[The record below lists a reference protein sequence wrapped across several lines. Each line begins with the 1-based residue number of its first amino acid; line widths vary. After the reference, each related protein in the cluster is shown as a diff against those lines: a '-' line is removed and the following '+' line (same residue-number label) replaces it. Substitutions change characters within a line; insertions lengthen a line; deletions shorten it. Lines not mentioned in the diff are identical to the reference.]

1 MIIEKGEKF
10 EISFDEDGE
19 ICRLTIIGN
28 QNEHDA
34 HDMFEA
40 GYKLVDF
47 LKNRYGDDV
56 KIFILNDLSRAGIID
71 KKAKLMNVSLI
82 KNMPV
87 GKVAILGAV
96 GFRRIFV
103 NFIYKLSGFKNAQ
116 FFDHEDD
123 AVAWL
128 KER

>member
-10 EISFDEDGE
+10 EISFDEEDE
-19 ICRLTIIGN
+19 ICRLKVIGN
-28 QNEHDA
+28 QSEKDANE
-34 HDMFEA
+34 MFEA
-40 GYKLVDF
+40 GYKLLDF
-47 LKNRYGDDV
+47 LKSKYGDDV
-56 KIFILNDLSRAGIID
+56 KIYILNDLSRAGIID
-71 KKAKLMNVSLI
+71 KKAKLINVSLI

-103 NFIYKLSGFKNAQ
+103 NFIYKLSGFKNVQ

-128 KER
+128 KEK